1 MDKNESFKVLG
12 IKKVEGKEG
21 RVYVSFFCMTAF
33 TDYEVEN
40 SKELSGKKTEVVQAD
55 NDFGVVVGDE
65 IEFIYGKAIPT
76 AKGVYQPIKGVNFI
90 SRANNK

>member
-1 MDKNESFKVLG
+1 MEKNEVFKVLG

-33 TDYEVEN
+33 TDYEIEN
-40 SKELSGKKTEVVQAD
+40 SVGLSGSKTEVVQAD

-76 AKGVYQPIKGVNFI
+76 SKGVYQPIKGVNFV
-90 SRANNK
+90 SRVSNK